1 MRKTMNVIVL
11 VAPGFEELE
20 MVTIV
25 DVLRRAGIS
34 VLLAGIAPPPIEG
47 GHGIKVMVDLSID
60 DVKTYDALVL
70 PGGNPGYINLERD
83 QRVLKLIRAAYD
95 AGKYV
100 GAICAAPHVLGVAGI
115 MEGATAT
122 CYPGIEIAG
131 AQRVEKR
138 VVHFGRII
146 TSQGP
151 GTAIDFAIDLV
162 AVLTSQ
168 ENAQEVRKALLA

>member
-1 MRKTMNVIVL
+1 MNVVVL
-11 VAPGFEELE
+11 LAPGFEELE
-20 MVTIV
+20 AVTIV

-34 VLLAGIAPPPIEG
+34 VLLAGITSPPIEG
-47 GHGIKVMVDLSID
+47 GHGIKVMTDLSID
-60 DVKTYDALVL
+60 DVTTYDALVL

-115 MEGATAT
+115 MDGATAT

-131 AQRVEKR
+131 AKRVEER
-138 VVHFGRII
+138 VVRHGTII

-151 GTAIDFAIDLV
+151 GTAIDFALDLV
-162 AVLTSQ
+162 EVLTSTK
-168 ENAQEVRKALLA
+168 NAREVKNALLA

>member
-1 MRKTMNVIVL
+1 MNVVVL
-11 VAPGFEELE
+11 LAPGFEELE
-20 MVTIV
+20 AVTIV

-34 VLLAGIAPPPIEG
+34 VLLAGIASPPIEG
-47 GHGIKVMVDLSID
+47 GHGIKVMTDLSIN
-60 DVKTYDALVL
+60 DVTTYDALVL

-115 MEGATAT
+115 MDGATAT

-131 AQRVEKR
+131 AKRVEER
-138 VVHFGRII
+138 VVRHGTII

-151 GTAIDFAIDLV
+151 GTAIDFALDLV
-162 AVLTSQ
+162 EVLTNT
-168 ENAQEVRKALLA
+168 ENAREVKNALLA

>member
-1 MRKTMNVIVL
+1 MNVVVL
-11 VAPGFEELE
+11 LAPGFEELE
-20 MVTIV
+20 AVTIV

-34 VLLAGIAPPPIEG
+34 VLLAGITSPPIEG
-47 GHGIKVMVDLSID
+47 GHGIKVMTDLSID
-60 DVKTYDALVL
+60 DVTTYDALVL

-131 AQRVEKR
+131 AKRVEER
-138 VVHFGRII
+138 VVRHGTII

-151 GTAIDFAIDLV
+151 GTAIDFALDLV
-162 AVLTSQ
+162 EVLTSTK
-168 ENAQEVRKALLA
+168 NAREVKNALLA

>member
-1 MRKTMNVIVL
+1 MNVVVL
-11 VAPGFEELE
+11 LAPGFEELE
-20 MVTIV
+20 AVTIV

-34 VLLAGIAPPPIEG
+34 TLLAGIAPPPIEG
-47 GHGIKVMVDLSID
+47 GHGIKVMSDLSID
-60 DVKTYDALVL
+60 DVTTYDALVL
-70 PGGNPGYINLERD
+70 PGGNPGYVNLERD
-83 QRVLKLIRAAYD
+83 QRVLRLIRAAHD

-115 MEGATAT
+115 MEGVTAT
-122 CYPGIEIAG
+122 CYPGIEIPG
-131 AQRVEKR
+131 AQRVEER
-138 VVHFGRII
+138 VVRQGKII

-162 AVLTSQ
+162 EVLTTK

>member
-1 MRKTMNVIVL
+1 MNVVVL
-11 VAPGFEELE
+11 LAPGFEELE
-20 MVTIV
+20 AVTIV

-47 GHGIKVMVDLSID
+47 GHGIKVMTDLSID
-60 DVKTYDALVL
+60 DVTTYDALVL

-131 AQRVEKR
+131 AKRVEER
-138 VVHFGRII
+138 VVRHGTII

-151 GTAIDFAIDLV
+151 GTAIDFALDLV
-162 AVLTSQ
+162 EVLTNT
-168 ENAQEVRKALLA
+168 ENAREVKNALLA

>member
-1 MRKTMNVIVL
+1 MNVVVL
-11 VAPGFEELE
+11 LAPGFEELE
-20 MVTIV
+20 TVTIV

-34 VLLAGIAPPPIEG
+34 VLLAGITPSPIEG
-47 GHGIKVMVDLSID
+47 GHGIKVVTDLSID

-83 QRVLKLIRAAYD
+83 QRVLKLIRATYD

-100 GAICAAPHVLGVAGI
+100 GAICAAPHVLGIAGI
-115 MEGATAT
+115 MEGAKAT

-131 AQRVEKR
+131 AERVEER
-138 VVHFGRII
+138 VVRSGKII

-151 GTAIDFAIDLV
+151 GTAIDFAINLV
-162 AVLTSQ
+162 AVLTSL
-168 ENAQEVRKALLA
+168 ENAREVRKALLA

>member
-1 MRKTMNVIVL
+1 MNVVVL
-11 VAPGFEELE
+11 LATGFEELE
-20 MVTIV
+20 AVTIV

-47 GHGIKVMVDLSID
+47 GHGIKVVPDLSID
-60 DVKTYDALVL
+60 DVTTYDALVL
-70 PGGNPGYINLERD
+70 PGGSPGYVNLERD

-115 MEGATAT
+115 MKGATAT

-131 AQRVEKR
+131 AQRVEER
-138 VVHFGRII
+138 VVRYGTII

-162 AVLTSQ
+162 EVLTNK

>member
-1 MRKTMNVIVL
+1 MNVVVL
-11 VAPGFEELE
+11 LAPGFEELE
-20 MVTIV
+20 AVTIV

-34 VLLAGIAPPPIEG
+34 VLLAGIASPPIEG
-47 GHGIKVMVDLSID
+47 GHGIKVMTDLSID
-60 DVKTYDALVL
+60 DVTTYDALVL

-131 AQRVEKR
+131 AKRVEER
-138 VVHFGRII
+138 VVRHGTII

-151 GTAIDFAIDLV
+151 GTAIDFALDLV
-162 AVLTSQ
+162 EVLTSTK
-168 ENAQEVRKALLA
+168 NAREVKNALLA

>member
-1 MRKTMNVIVL
+1 MNVVVL
-11 VAPGFEELE
+11 LAPGFEELE
-20 MVTIV
+20 AVTIV

-47 GHGIKVMVDLSID
+47 GHGIKVMTDLSID
-60 DVKTYDALVL
+60 DVTTYDALVL

-115 MEGATAT
+115 MDGATAT

-131 AQRVEKR
+131 AKRVEER
-138 VVHFGRII
+138 VVRHGTII

-151 GTAIDFAIDLV
+151 GTAIDFALDLV
-162 AVLTSQ
+162 EVLTNT
-168 ENAQEVRKALLA
+168 ENAREVKNALLA

>member
-1 MRKTMNVIVL
+1 MNVVVL
-11 VAPGFEELE
+11 LAPGFEELE
-20 MVTIV
+20 AVTIV

-47 GHGIKVMVDLSID
+47 GHGIKVMTDLSID
-60 DVKTYDALVL
+60 DVTTYDALVL
-70 PGGNPGYINLERD
+70 PGGNPGYLNLERD

-115 MEGATAT
+115 MDGATAT

-131 AQRVEKR
+131 AKRVEER
-138 VVHFGRII
+138 VVRHGTII

-151 GTAIDFAIDLV
+151 GTAIDFALDLV
-162 AVLTSQ
+162 EVLTSTK
-168 ENAQEVRKALLA
+168 NAREVKNALLA

>member
-1 MRKTMNVIVL
+1 MSVIVL
-11 VAPGFEELE
+11 LAPGFEELE
-20 MVTIV
+20 TVTIV
-25 DVLRRAGIS
+25 DVLRRAGIT
-34 VLLAGIAPPPIEG
+34 VLLVGIAPSPIEG
-47 GHGIKVMVDLSID
+47 GHGIKVMTDLSID
-60 DVKTYDALVL
+60 DVKTYDALIL

-100 GAICAAPHVLGVAGI
+100 GAICAAPHVLGKAGI

-131 AQRVEKR
+131 AKR
-138 VVHFGRII
+138 VDEPVVRHGTII

-151 GTAIDFAIDLV
+151 GTAIDFALDLV
-162 AVLTSQ
+162 EVLTNTD
-168 ENAQEVRKALLA
+168 NAREVRKALLA